1 MEWDECYLLSTG
13 SSAGQTSRTTVS
25 EIGEAVLEVKSV
37 EICGSMGFGPTL
49 LSRLTAGTADRVGFF
64 GVGVCEVFRR
74 AQQKFG
80 EAQ

>member
-1 MEWDECYLLSTG
+1 MLFAFD
-13 SSAGQTSRTTVS
+13 GQFRWPNQSYDGL
-25 EIGEAVLEVKSV
+25 GEAVLEVKSV